1 MTPHREPDA
10 GIPSLPRGPEER
22 AAGGFTL
29 LELIIAVTMLTVFLL
44 PMMLIVAK
52 AKNRAIQYTIERE
65 VRDLAQRK
73 LFDRIHYY
81 EVADRGDFTQEG
93 RPSWTWEILPPE
105 PVGGGEQVLLQYTI
119 EVSLPQK
126 IDASSGSGA
135 GGGAGLAASS
145 PHAQGEGQG
154 EGSIYQM
161 SLWTFP
167 DARWYEEQAILYE
180 SGQPSQLHGSPLTG
194 GMTGGTY

>member
-1 MTPHREPDA
+1 MTPHREPEA
-10 GIPSLPRGPEER
+10 GILTSPRGPGER

-29 LELIIAVTMLTVFLL
+29 LELIIAVTMLAVFLL

-81 EVADRGDFTQEG
+81 EVADRGDFSQEG
-93 RPSWTWEILPPE
+93 RTAWTWEILPPE

-126 IDASSGSGA
+126 INAGSGA
-135 GGGAGLAASS
+135 GAGAGLAASS
-145 PHAQGEGQG
+145 AHGQGEGVGEG

-180 SGQPSQLHGSPLTG
+180 SGQPSQLYGSPLTG